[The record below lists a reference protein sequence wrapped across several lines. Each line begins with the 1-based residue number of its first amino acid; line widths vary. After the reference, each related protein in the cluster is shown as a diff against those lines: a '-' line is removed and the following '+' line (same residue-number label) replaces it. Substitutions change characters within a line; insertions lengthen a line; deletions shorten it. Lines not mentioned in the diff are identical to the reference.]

1 MMLSLLLTLA
11 LSTGETAPPPVA
23 TQRLAV
29 LKITA
34 QGASPEVAE
43 TLTQVVTEQAGR
55 TPGFSAISQAEL
67 GSLLGVEKQKQLLGC
82 GDQSCLAEIG
92 GALGARLVLS
102 GSLGR
107 VGESYVLQLQLL
119 DTQKAQI
126 RARESRTITG
136 PQSELLA
143 AARDLT
149 SRVLTG
155 KALDTTGKIK
165 FAITPSGAKVVV
177 DGKLIGTTPLD
188 APVMLEQGTHRVH
201 VEADGYV
208 PFDAALDAV
217 ASQTLF
223 NSIDL
228 VSTAPLL
235 QGSRRGAQGALGWA
249 AIGIGLAAGAA
260 GVVCGVLA
268 NKDYTSYQAAEYRLG
283 GGTAGTGAVQ
293 ERNDTQTFATA
304 ANISY
309 LGAGVFGLI
318 GIGLEIWAL
327 ATPSGEK
334 HVEVSP

>member
-1 MMLSLLLTLA
+1 MLSLLLTLA
-11 LSTGETAPPPVA
+11 AAAGGANAPG

-34 QGASPEVAE
+34 QGAPADVAE
-43 TLTQVVTEQAGR
+43 TLTNVVTEQAGR

-67 GSLLGVEKQKQLLGC
+67 SSLLGVERQKQLLGC

-102 GSLGR
+102 GSLGK
-107 VGESYVLQLQLL
+107 VGESYILQLQLL

-126 RARESRTITG
+126 RDRESRTITG
-136 PQSELLA
+136 QQSELIT

-149 SRVLTG
+149 NRVLTG
-155 KALDTTGKIK
+155 KPLDTTGKIK

-177 DGKLIGTTPLD
+177 DGKLVGTAPLD
-188 APVMLEQGTHRVH
+188 APVVLEQGTHRVH

-228 VSTAPLL
+228 VSTAPLVS
-235 QGSRRGAQGALGWA
+235 GSRHGTQAALGWA
-249 AIGIGLAAGAA
+249 AIGIGLAAAAA
-260 GVVCGVLA
+260 GITCGVIA
-268 NKDYTSYQAAEYRLG
+268 NKDYNSYQSAQYRLG
-283 GGTAGTGAVQ
+283 SPDLAGAVQ
-293 ERNDTQTFATA
+293 DRNNTQTFATA

-309 LGAGVFGLI
+309 LGAGVFGII
-318 GIGLEIWAL
+318 GISLEIWAL
-327 ATPSGEK
+327 AAGSGEK
-334 HVEVSP
+334 HVEVRP

>member
-1 MMLSLLLTLA
+1 MLNLLLTLA
-11 LSTGETAPPPVA
+11 LSAGAAEGPTAA
-23 TQRLAV
+23 KQRLAV

-34 QGASPEVAE
+34 QGVSPDVAE

-67 GSLLGVEKQKQLLGC
+67 GSLLGVERQKQLLGC

-102 GSLGR
+102 GTLGR

-149 SRVLTG
+149 NRVLTG

-165 FAITPSGAKVVV
+165 FAITPPGAKVVI
-177 DGKLIGTTPLD
+177 DGKLIGTAPLD
-188 APVMLEQGTHRVH
+188 APVRLEQGTHRVH

-228 VSTAPLL
+228 VSTAPLVA
-235 QGSRRGAQGALGWA
+235 GSRRGAQGALGWA
-249 AIGIGLAAGAA
+249 AIGIGVAAAAA
-260 GVVCGVLA
+260 GVVCGVFA
-268 NKDYTSYQAAEYRLG
+268 NKSYNNYQAAEYRLG
-283 GGTAGTGAVQ
+283 SDSVTGAVQ
-293 ERNDTQTFATA
+293 YRNDTQTFATA
-304 ANISY
+304 ANLSY
-309 LGAGVFGLI
+309 LGAGVFGLL
-318 GIGLEIWAL
+318 GISLEIWAW
-327 ATPSGEK
+327 ATPSTER
-334 HVEVSP
+334 HVEVNP